1 MSDEALVRA
10 EISFA
15 LYLIRA
21 GRLEAARDSLRV
33 LGEGA
38 GTLALPAF
46 NELGGAFFDSGR
58 YREAEA
64 AFLAALQLA
73 PNDMEAMMGLG
84 YALFN
89 QNRLTESER
98 WFRQATTLQE
108 APVAAWRALAAAHLN
123 LQDEAQ
129 AMEDLRQALAT
140 APGDAESH
148 ALKGLLVYRKSKADL
163 RWRDWTRLNLID
175 PRGRPNH
182 LSGAVSSAELDE
194 ALESLALARQI
205 EPRIRTD
212 EMGARLLVT
221 SGRPEAALD
230 FLAASPAPDGRS
242 WQLMADIA
250 WLLRDEKSAK
260 SYFRKSLE
268 ARCQA
273 QPEPRPLGDEAS
285 SIARVAQGLDQH
297 AKLPPAKTPLVWV
310 HWDAPDY
317 FALSVA
323 SALAA
328 SPATPLVV
336 LGDSTNAYQPCRH
349 LALTR
354 RAESAYEFLERYR
367 HASENDFAYE
377 AFCFMRW
384 FILRDWAEVE
394 GVERLAAIDS
404 DVLLFADLERDLVPR
419 LNGCDFAFAGPMG
432 PHLTMLTRAG
442 LQDLCDFYITAY
454 AQGVPDIG
462 GQVSD
467 MTLLPT
473 FLKNRSWADLSQE
486 IDGARVDMNMRLP
499 EDFVL
504 ENGLKAIRFQG
515 ENAMAEPCSGAAAV
529 RLLALHFQGTAKP
542 HMGQALRMEKLTA

>member
-1 MSDEALVRA
+1 MSDEALVQA

-21 GRLEAARDSLRV
+21 GRLEAARDSLQQ
-33 LGEGA
+33 LEA
-38 GTLALPAF
+38 TLQAVPAL
-46 NELGGAFFDSGR
+46 NELGGAFFESGR

-64 AFLAALQLA
+64 AFLDVLRSV

-89 QNRLTESER
+89 QNRLSESEQ
-98 WFRQATTLQE
+98 WFRQATVLPE

-129 AMEDLRQALAT
+129 AMDDLRQALAL

-163 RWRDWTRLNLID
+163 RWRDWTRLNLVD
-175 PRGRPNH
+175 PAGRPNH
-182 LSGAVSSAELDE
+182 LSGAVSPAELDE

-205 EPRIRTD
+205 EPSIRTD
-212 EMGARLLVT
+212 EMGARLLVA
-221 SGRPEAALD
+221 SGQPEAGLD
-230 FLAASPAPDGRS
+230 FLAASPAPDGRT

-250 WLLRDEKSAK
+250 WLLRDEGGAK

-273 QPEPRPLGDEAS
+273 LADPRSLGDEAA
-285 SIARVAQGLDQH
+285 SIDRVARGAELH
-297 AKLPPAKTPLVWV
+297 AKLSPASTPLVWV

-317 FALSVA
+317 FALSIA

-336 LGDSTNAYQPCRH
+336 LGDSTNAYRPCRH

-354 RAESAYEFLERYR
+354 RADSAYEFLERYR

-419 LNGCDFAFAGPMG
+419 LNGGDFAFAGPMG

-442 LQDLCDFYITAY
+442 LQDLCDFYMTAY
-454 AQGVPDIG
+454 AQGAPDIG

-467 MTLLPT
+467 MTLLPS

-486 IDGARVDMNMRLP
+486 VDGARVDMNIRLA
-499 EDFVL
+499 EGFVMAGASK
-504 ENGLKAIRFQG
+504 EIRFEG
-515 ENAMAEPCSGAAAV
+515 GGAFARRQDSNRPV

-542 HMGQALRMEKLTA
+542 HMGQALRMEDFTA

>member
-21 GRLEAARDSLRV
+21 GRLEAAQDALQA
-33 LGEGA
+33 LGTNA
-38 GTLALPAF
+38 GPSALPAF
-46 NELGGAFFDSGR
+46 NELGGAFFDGGR
-58 YREAEA
+58 YRQAETV
-64 AFLAALQLA
+64 FLTVLQQA
-73 PNDMEAMMGLG
+73 PHDMEAMMGLG

-89 QNRLTESER
+89 QNRLSESER
-98 WFRQATTLQE
+98 WFRQATALPE

-123 LQDEAQ
+123 LHDEAQ
-129 AMEDLRQALAT
+129 AMDDLRQALAT

-163 RWRDWTRLNLID
+163 RWRDWTRLNLVD
-175 PRGRPNH
+175 PKGRPNH
-182 LSGAVSSAELDE
+182 LSGAVSPAELDE
-194 ALESLALARQI
+194 ALESLVLARQI

-212 EMGARLLVT
+212 EMGARLLVA
-221 SGRPEAALD
+221 SGRPEAGLD

-250 WLLRDEKSAK
+250 WLLRDETGAK
-260 SYFRKSLE
+260 AYFRKSLE

-285 SIARVAQGLDQH
+285 CIARVARGLDLH
-297 AKLPPAKTPLVWV
+297 AQLPPAPTPLVWV

-317 FALSVA
+317 FALSIA

-354 RAESAYEFLERYR
+354 RADSAYDFLERYR

-377 AFCFMRW
+377 AFCFLRW

-404 DVLLFADLERDLVPR
+404 DVLLFADLERDLAPR
-419 LNGCDFAFAGPMG
+419 LNGCDFAFAGPTG
-432 PHLTMLTRAG
+432 PHLTLLTRAG
-442 LQDLCDFYITAY
+442 LQDLCDFYMTAY

-473 FLKNRSWADLSQE
+473 FLKNRSWADLSRE
-486 IDGARVDMNMRLP
+486 VDGARVDMNMRLP
-499 EDFVL
+499 ENFVMAG
-504 ENGLKAIRFQG
+504 GLKAIRFQG
-515 ENAMAEPCSGAAAV
+515 GSAMAEPCGGGDGV
-529 RLLALHFQGTAKP
+529 RLLALHFQGPAKP
-542 HMGQALRMEKLTA
+542 HMGQALRMESFTS

>member
-21 GRLEAARDSLRV
+21 GRLEAAQDALQA
-33 LGEGA
+33 LGTNA
-38 GTLALPAF
+38 GPSALPAF

-58 YREAEA
+58 YREAETV
-64 AFLAALQLA
+64 FLTVLQQA
-73 PNDMEAMMGLG
+73 PHDMEAMMGLG

-89 QNRLTESER
+89 QNRLSESEQ
-98 WFRQATTLQE
+98 WFRRATALPE

-123 LQDEAQ
+123 LHDEAQ
-129 AMEDLRQALAT
+129 AMKDLRQALAM

-163 RWRDWTRLNLID
+163 RWRDWTRLNLVD
-175 PRGRPNH
+175 PKGRPNH
-182 LSGAVSSAELDE
+182 LSGAVSPADLDE

-212 EMGARLLVT
+212 EMGARLLVA
-221 SGRPEAALD
+221 SGKPEAALD
-230 FLAASPAPDGRS
+230 FLAASPAPDGRT

-250 WLLRDEKSAK
+250 WLLRDEGGAK
-260 SYFRKSLE
+260 AYFRKSLD

-285 SIARVAQGLDQH
+285 SIARVARGLDLH
-297 AKLPPAKTPLVWV
+297 AQLPPAPTPLVWV

-317 FALSVA
+317 FALSIA

-354 RAESAYEFLERYR
+354 RAESAYEFLERYH

-377 AFCFMRW
+377 AFCFLRW

-404 DVLLFADLERDLVPR
+404 DVLLFADLERDLVLR
-419 LNGCDFAFAGPMG
+419 LDGCDFAFTGPMG
-432 PHLTMLTRAG
+432 PHLALLTRAG
-442 LQDLCDFYITAY
+442 LQDLCDFYMTAY
-454 AQGVPDIG
+454 AQAVPDIG

-473 FLKNRSWADLSQE
+473 FLKNRNWADLSQKVA
-486 IDGARVDMNMRLP
+486 GARVDMNMRLP
-499 EDFVL
+499 EDFVMAG
-504 ENGLKAIRFQG
+504 GLKALRFQG
-515 ENAMAEPCSGAAAV
+515 ESALAEPCGGGDAV

-542 HMGQALRMEKLTA
+542 HIGQALRMENFTA